1 MPKVAFAGRVFNRVH
16 GFWGK
21 KSCFS
26 GKLQREKLLLCR
38 GRTCAAR
45 SCMADDLLRE
55 GRGPGACRRTTSADS
70 LQANTLVRLFAP
82 QGQTLFAPRFRS
94 TQPWSYAYNPAM
106 PGPYNSVGQLQRVH
120 PPAALGG
127 DKADGAQRDCIRH
140 NRVIPCPAREV
151 LALTSQH
158 DLIKCKAAVRL

>member
-1 MPKVAFAGRVFNRVH
+1 MPKVALAERVFNRVH

-45 SCMADDLLRE
+45 SCKVNGYLRE
-55 GRGPGACRRTTSADS
+55 GRGPG
-70 LQANTLVRLFAP
+70 
-82 QGQTLFAPRFRS
+82 
-94 TQPWSYAYNPAM
+94 M

-120 PPAALGG
+120 PPAILRRHQPHRRYSGG
-127 DKADGAQRDCIRH
+127 IGH
-140 NRVIPCPAREV
+140 NRLLPRPAREV

-158 DLIKCKAAVRL
+158 DLIKRKASVRL

>member
-1 MPKVAFAGRVFNRVH
+1 MPKVAFAERVFNRVH

-45 SCMADDLLRE
+45 SCKVNGHLRE
-55 GRGPGACRRTTSADS
+55 GRGPG
-70 LQANTLVRLFAP
+70 
-82 QGQTLFAPRFRS
+82 
-94 TQPWSYAYNPAM
+94 M

-120 PPAALGG
+120 PPAILRRHQAHRRYSGG
-127 DKADGAQRDCIRH
+127 IGH
-140 NRVIPCPAREV
+140 NRLLPRPAREV

-158 DLIKCKAAVRL
+158 DLIKRKASVRL

>member
-1 MPKVAFAGRVFNRVH
+1 MPKSVEVVCVFNRVH
-16 GFWGK
+16 GFRGK

-45 SCMADDLLRE
+45 SCKVNGHLRE

-94 TQPWSYAYNPAM
+94 TQPWSYAHNPAM

-120 PPAALGG
+120 PPAILRRHQAYRRYSGG
-127 DKADGAQRDCIRH
+127 IGH
-140 NRVIPCPAREV
+140 NRLLLRPAREV

-158 DLIKCKAAVRL
+158 DLIKRKASVRL

>member
-1 MPKVAFAGRVFNRVH
+1 MPKVAFVERVFNRVH

-45 SCMADDLLRE
+45 SCKVNGHLRE
-55 GRGPGACRRTTSADS
+55 GRGPG
-70 LQANTLVRLFAP
+70 
-82 QGQTLFAPRFRS
+82 
-94 TQPWSYAYNPAM
+94 M

-120 PPAALGG
+120 PPAILRRHQAHRRYSGG
-127 DKADGAQRDCIRH
+127 IGH
-140 NRVIPCPAREV
+140 NRLLPRPAREV

-158 DLIKCKAAVRL
+158 DLIKRKASVRL

>member
-1 MPKVAFAGRVFNRVH
+1 MPKSVEVVCVFNRVH
-16 GFWGK
+16 GFRGK

-45 SCMADDLLRE
+45 SCKVNGHLRE
-55 GRGPGACRRTTSADS
+55 GRGPG
-70 LQANTLVRLFAP
+70 
-82 QGQTLFAPRFRS
+82 
-94 TQPWSYAYNPAM
+94 M

-120 PPAALGG
+120 PPAILRRHQAHRRYSGG
-127 DKADGAQRDCIRH
+127 IGH
-140 NRVIPCPAREV
+140 NRLLLRPAREV

-158 DLIKCKAAVRL
+158 DLIKRKASVRL